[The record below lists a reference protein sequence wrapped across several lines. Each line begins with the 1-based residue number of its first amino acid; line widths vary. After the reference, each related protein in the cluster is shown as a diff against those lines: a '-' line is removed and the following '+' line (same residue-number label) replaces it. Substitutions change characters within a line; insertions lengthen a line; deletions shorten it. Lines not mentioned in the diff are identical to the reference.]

1 MILLSAV
8 LTKIIQ
14 LQPIVIIFNV
24 STIILTSPF
33 DTITNNI
40 RIFTTDRSTEYRDIL
55 LKQTKSK

>member
-1 MILLSAV
+1 MILLSTV

-24 STIILTSPF
+24 SAIILTSQF
-33 DTITNNI
+33 DTITNSI

-55 LKQTKSK
+55 LQQTKSK

>member
-8 LTKIIQ
+8 LSKIIQ

>member
-24 STIILTSPF
+24 SAIILTSQF

-55 LKQTKSK
+55 LQQTKSK

>member
-24 STIILTSPF
+24 SAIILTSPF

>member
-1 MILLSAV
+1 MILLSTV

-24 STIILTSPF
+24 SAIILTSQF

-55 LKQTKSK
+55 LQQTKSK